1 MRGTRLA
8 WRFDD
13 AITNQVRAYKC
24 YGLDRGS
31 GEGRVSKF
39 TYFVTPTV
47 LRGAFMDQVK
57 DLTEVLMD
65 LSRY

>member
-1 MRGTRLA
+1 MDG
-8 WRFDD
+8 
-13 AITNQVRAYKC
+13 
-24 YGLDRGS
+24 GS
-31 GEGRVSKF
+31 GEGRVSKY